1 MLLPSLR
8 YQFKI
13 IIMVIL
19 LVQEILPKDQLTY
32 DNTEVIILIISK
44 TVHRLCYGYHVSLLL
59 SGCCFGLVVDGGG
72 SGDDDSP
79 TTVADDIAD
88 ADAADAV
95 VVVAVAVA
103 IDDCLSSS
111 SVVELLE
118 FVA

>member
-44 TVHRLCYGYHVSLLL
+44 MVHRLCYGYHVSSQL
-59 SGCCFGLVVDGGG
+59 SGCCCGFVVGGG

-79 TTVADDIAD
+79 TTDADDIAD

-103 IDDCLSSS
+103 IDDWLSSS